1 MDGYAMKANTLMSDC
16 VVCGLLGCTHNQQE
30 AYIYGTPVPQGSA
43 RAFNRGGKVV
53 VTSDNPKLK
62 SWRAL
67 SAFVLKNDIA
77 KVAKFD
83 GPVGVNLA
91 FYFERPKS
99 HLNGSGSLRKGYSS
113 SHIVKPDLDK
123 LVRAILDAG
132 TDATVWHDDAQVVRL
147 TASKQYVGS
156 SGREALPGVRIQ
168 IWKEGTND

>member
-1 MDGYAMKANTLMSDC
+1 MS
-16 VVCGLLGCTHNQQE
+16 VYET
-30 AYIYGTPVPQGSA
+30 YIYGTPVPQGSA

-62 SWRAL
+62 NWRAL
-67 SAFVLKNDIA
+67 STFVLKSDIA
-77 KVAKFD
+77 KVAQFD
-83 GPVGVNLA
+83 GPVAVNLA

-113 SHIVKPDLDK
+113 SHTVKPDLDK

-132 TDATVWHDDAQVVRL
+132 TDAAVWHDDAQVVRL

-156 SGREALPGVRIQ
+156 SGKESLPGVRVQ